1 MIGAILLL
9 LPPFLAI
16 YAMFMRSKNKK
27 QGQVGFVYNGKI
39 WVTWVAL
46 VTILAG
52 LYLTFGAPLFDKA
65 INLQGFE
72 SYRPDWDKIKL
83 TIFAIIEYISYVLVA
98 YRPATA
104 EEIEEAKA
112 SGQGA
117 IKMTASAGAS
127 MFSGI
132 LACLGV
138 SVASIPALLYSA
150 LNPVQAIKVIGGVT
164 YKVIGT
170 GFSSILGGIVGI
182 GILLV
187 LIYMLLLFASV
198 FVLLFG
204 TLALGLF
211 AIVKFFKNI
220 KERKQALENSE
231 NSELVK

>member
-1 MIGAILLL
+1 MIGALIIL

-16 YAMFMRSKNKK
+16 YAMIMRSKNKK
-27 QGQVGFVYNGKI
+27 QGQVGFVYNGKV

-46 VTILAG
+46 VAILAG
-52 LYLTFGAPLFDKA
+52 LFLMFGAPFIIRKGDL
-65 INLQGFE
+65 
-72 SYRPDWDKIKL
+72 SYRPDWEHLKTMTMVL
-83 TIFAIIEYISYVLVA
+83 IEYISYVFIA

-187 LIYMLLLFASV
+187 LIYMLLLSASV

-220 KERKQALENSE
+220 KERKQALENKEVVSE
-231 NSELVK
+231 E

>member
-27 QGQVGFVYNGKI
+27 QGQVGFVYNGKV
-39 WVTWVAL
+39 WVTWV
-46 VTILAG
+46 G
-52 LYLTFGAPLFDKA
+52 LIAVLGGLFMIFGTPLIVRKGD
-65 INLQGFE
+65 L
-72 SYRPDWDKIKL
+72 SYRPDWGYI
-83 TIFAIIEYISYVLVA
+83 TITILAIIEYISYVLVA

-132 LACLGV
+132 LACLGA
-138 SVASIPALLYSA
+138 SLASIPVLLYNA
-150 LNPVQAIKVIGGVT
+150 LNPVLAIKVIGGVT
-164 YKVIGT
+164 YKIIGT
-170 GFSSILGGIVGI
+170 GFSSIVSGFIGI
-182 GILLV
+182 GILLAIIAFI
-187 LIYMLLLFASV
+187 LIMASQFV
-198 FVLLFG
+198 VLLG

-220 KERKQALENSE
+220 KERKQALENKEVESE
-231 NSELVK
+231 E

>member
-27 QGQVGFVYNGKI
+27 QGQIGFVYNGKV
-39 WVTWVAL
+39 WVTWV
-46 VTILAG
+46 G
-52 LYLTFGAPLFDKA
+52 LIAVLGGLFLIFGTPLIVRKGD
-65 INLQGFE
+65 L
-72 SYRPDWDKIKL
+72 SYRPDWGYI
-83 TIFAIIEYISYVLVA
+83 TITILAIIEYISYVLVA

-132 LACLGV
+132 LACLGA
-138 SVASIPALLYSA
+138 SLASIPVLLYNA
-150 LNPVQAIKVIGGVT
+150 LNPVLAIKVIGGVT
-164 YKVIGT
+164 YKIIGT
-170 GFSSILGGIVGI
+170 GFSSIVSGFIGI
-182 GILLV
+182 GILLAIIAFI
-187 LIYMLLLFASV
+187 LIMASQFV
-198 FVLLFG
+198 VLLG

-220 KERKQALENSE
+220 KERKQALENKEVVSE
-231 NSELVK
+231 E